1 MSLAAL
7 RDLGLDPCC
16 CYLGLSPT
24 AAGMGDVRVH
34 HIVPHLPAAPPQLH
48 LRLSQ
53 KQQQLESAGKD
64 GLRKGQVVWA
74 AAAGTSPL
82 QANVL
87 FLLSSLGTRPGLY
100 WKCLEEVLLC
110 HCYVWPLFN
119 GRVKGKGSGCD
130 RSRSHLHP
138 HEHGPGAGPCASPW
152 EMGSLR
158 CHQEVR
164 CAAECPG
171 VPVLFV
177 LLCTEDGWWHLLA
190 LGQERDKQG

>member
-1 MSLAAL
+1 
-7 RDLGLDPCC
+7 
-16 CYLGLSPT
+16 
-24 AAGMGDVRVH
+24 MG
-34 HIVPHLPAAPPQLH
+34 
-48 LRLSQ
+48 SSSWY
-53 KQQQLESAGKD
+53 QQLARGWPAHCKRMSFSSFPPWGH
-64 GLRKGQVVWA
+64 GQAFTGNAWRRFCCA
-74 AAAGTSPL
+74 IAMYGS
-82 QANVL
+82 
-87 FLLSSLGTRPGLY
+87 
-100 WKCLEEVLLC
+100 
-110 HCYVWPLFN
+110 WPLFN
-119 GRVKGKGSGCD
+119 GRVKGKRSGRD